1 MSKKS
6 LLTTRA
12 AKIAGMPITSIM
24 PTTID
29 ENSGFIIT
37 RPRRALNQSSRPR
50 TAKAIGVVAMAIRA
64 ATRASAWTGE
74 ELK

>member
-1 MSKKS
+1 MSKNS
-6 LLTTRA
+6 LLTTKA

-37 RPRRALNQSSRPR
+37 RPRLALNQSIRPR
-50 TAKAIGVVAMAIRA
+50 TAKAIGVVAMAMSAAQRA
-64 ATRASAWTGE
+64 RAWIGE